1 MNEVPPVIGLCGS
14 AGAGK
19 SLAAKIIAEHNG
31 FEIVSFATP
40 LRELA
45 KAVNPVV
52 GYDALGG
59 TPTLTGWFPT
69 GEFQPIYY
77 NDAIADL
84 GYEEAKRVYPELRRF
99 LQRLGTE
106 GGRGIMTDW
115 LSRLDASIAGGSL
128 WTSLF
133 DNEVEYTYSDGV
145 VCDDVRFP
153 NEAGVIRD
161 LDGVIVRIERSLSP
175 RLTGANEAHESETH
189 VIGADITINNDGT
202 EEDLA
207 VALAENGL
215 LDYH

>member
-1 MNEVPPVIGLCGS
+1 MNEVPTIIGLCGP
-14 AGAGK
+14 AGSGK
-19 SLAAKIIAEHNG
+19 SLAAKIIAENNG
-31 FEIVSFATP
+31 SEIVSFATP

-45 KAVNPVV
+45 EAVNPVV
-52 GYDALGG
+52 GYDALGE

-106 GGRGIMTDW
+106 GGRGIITGW
-115 LSRLDASIAGGSL
+115 LSRLDGYIAGGSL

-133 DNEVEYTYSDGV
+133 DSEVEYNDRV

-161 LDGVIVRIERSLSP
+161 LDGVIVRIERSLP
-175 RLTGANEAHESETH
+175 PQLTGANEAHESETH
-189 VIGADITINNDGT
+189 VIDADITINNDGS

-207 VALAENGL
+207 IALAQHGL

>member
-1 MNEVPPVIGLCGS
+1 MNEVPTIVGLCGP
-14 AGAGK
+14 AGSGK
-19 SLAAKIIAEHNG
+19 SVAAKIIAEHNG
-31 FEIVSFATP
+31 SDIISFATP
-40 LRELA
+40 IRELA
-45 KAVNPVV
+45 EAVNPVV
-52 GYDALGG
+52 GYDALGE

-115 LSRLDASIAGGSL
+115 LRRLDGLVAGGSL

-133 DNEVEYTYSDGV
+133 GSEVEGSARA

-153 NEAGVIRD
+153 NEAEAIRNMG
-161 LDGVIVRIERSLSP
+161 GVIVRIERSLSP
-175 RLTGANEAHESETH
+175 QLAGVNEAHESETH
-189 VIGADITINNDGT
+189 SIDADITIDNSGT
-202 EEDLA
+202 QEDLA
-207 VALAENGL
+207 TALAEHGL